1 MINYSITMRSVNTN
15 LLEINQ
21 AKSRI
26 NQAKREGK
34 NPDQADLI
42 ATVFMCAFFV
52 VILLERYY
60 FPTIGINIDQMIF
73 GGLLL

>member
-1 MINYSITMRSVNTN
+1 MINDSITMRAVNTN

-34 NPDQADLI
+34 NPDQADLNLVKPE
-42 ATVFMCAFFV
+42 TKNAFAV
-52 VILLERYY
+52 S
-60 FPTIGINIDQMIF
+60 
-73 GGLLL
+73 